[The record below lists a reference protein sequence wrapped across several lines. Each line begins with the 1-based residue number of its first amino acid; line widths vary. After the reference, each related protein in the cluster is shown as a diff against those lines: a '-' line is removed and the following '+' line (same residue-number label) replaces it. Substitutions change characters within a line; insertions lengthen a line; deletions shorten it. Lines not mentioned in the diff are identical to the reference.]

1 MISSLLIDIG
11 IIVLAAA
18 ILALFTKF
26 LRQPIILGYVIAGLL
41 IGPLVWGF
49 VNNVT
54 LVKQLSELGIAF
66 LLFIVG
72 LELDL
77 NKFKQLG
84 SVVAVT
90 GILQVVL
97 VTIVAAY
104 FAGFWVNTIEALY
117 IGLIVAFSSTMV
129 VVKLIADKSELD
141 TLHGKIILGIL
152 LVQDILVVVALSL
165 LQSFGSTSFLTI
177 ISLVKG
183 IALILVSY
191 LVGRYLLSYVLKAS
205 ASLPELLFVV
215 SIAIAFLYSA
225 LAYYLGFSIVI
236 GAFIAGV
243 ALASS
248 PYSVE
253 IVGRVISL
261 KDFFLVIFFV
271 ALGMQITSFSFDG
284 SFNFLLSLLFLVVV
298 VKPLIVFGLL
308 KMFKQS
314 NRTSFSSSI
323 SLAQISEFSLVLAG
337 TGVALGHLGNNIF
350 SLVIILGAITI
361 TLTSYLIKY
370 DRNIYGAIHPFLL
383 KIETSPKHFDIEKL
397 DKVMKN
403 HIVIIGAHRM
413 ASKIIE
419 TLKSKKKNFVVLDF
433 NPDRVKELNRRGIR
447 CVYGDYGNLHVLDSV
462 NISEAKYVI
471 STVPNLH
478 DNIRLIKL
486 AKKSNQNVILIVKTH
501 SAFDAL
507 MLYREGVDFV
517 IFPEYLSGQKVADYL
532 THLDSKEIKKWG
544 RSYRL
549 QLIREIRENR
559 LFM

>member
-1 MISSLLIDIG
+1 MVSSLLIDIG
-11 IIVLAAA
+11 IIILAAA
-18 ILALFTKF
+18 ILALITKF
-26 LRQPIILGYVIAGLL
+26 LRQPIVLGYVIAGLL

-49 VNNVT
+49 VDNAD

-84 SVVAVT
+84 NVIVVA

-104 FAGFWVNTIEALY
+104 FAGFWVGGLEAFY
-117 IGLIVAFSSTMV
+117 IGLIVAFSSTMI
-129 VVKLIADKSELD
+129 VVKLVSDKAELD

-165 LQSFGSTSFLTI
+165 LQSLGGTSLVALL
-177 ISLVKG
+177 SLVKG
-183 IALILVSY
+183 LALIIVSY
-191 LVGRYLLSYVLKAS
+191 LIGRYMLGYVLRAS
-205 ASLPELLFVV
+205 AALPELLFVV

-271 ALGMQITSFSFDG
+271 VLGMQITSFSFDG
-284 SFNFLLSLLFLVVV
+284 SFKFLLTLLILVVV

-337 TGVALGHLGNNIF
+337 TGVTLGHLGNNIF

-361 TLTSYLIKY
+361 TLTSYFIKY
-370 DRNIYGAIHPFLL
+370 DRSIYGSLHPFLL
-383 KIETSPKHFDIEKL
+383 RIETSPKHFDIERLEKP
-397 DKVMKN
+397 MKN

-413 ASKIIE
+413 ASRIIE
-419 TLKSKKKNFVVLDF
+419 TLKARKKNFVVLDF
-433 NPDRVKELNRRGIR
+433 NPDRVKELSKRGIQ
-447 CVYGDYGNLHVLDSV
+447 CVYGDYGNLHVLESV
-462 NISEAKYVI
+462 HIADAKFVI

-486 AKKSNQNVILIVKTH
+486 AKKTNKDVILIIKTH

-507 MLYREGVDFV
+507 MLYREGADFV

-532 THLDSKEIKKWG
+532 VHLDSKSIRKWG
-544 RSYRL
+544 KDYRMK
-549 QLIREIRENR
+549 LIDEIRNNR

>member
-11 IIVLAAA
+11 IIILAAA
-18 ILALFTKF
+18 ILALVTKF
-26 LRQPIILGYVIAGLL
+26 LKQPIVVGYVIAGLL
-41 IGPLVWGF
+41 IGPLVWSF
-49 VNNVT
+49 VSNT
-54 LVKQLSELGIAF
+54 ELIKQLSELGIAF

-84 SVVAVT
+84 AVVTVT
-90 GILQVVL
+90 GILQVAL

-104 FAGFWVNTIEALY
+104 FAGFWLTPIEALY
-117 IGLIVAFSSTMV
+117 IGLIVAFSSTMI
-129 VVKLIADKSELD
+129 VVKLISDKAELD

-152 LVQDILVVVALSL
+152 LVQDILVVIALSL
-165 LQSFGSTSFLTI
+165 LQSLGSTSFLTI
-177 ISLVKG
+177 LSLVKG
-183 IALILVSY
+183 LALICVSY
-191 LVGRYLLSYVLKAS
+191 LVGRYVLSYILRAS

-284 SFNFLLSLLFLVVV
+284 STNFLLTLLFLVVV

-314 NRTSFSSSI
+314 NRTSFSSSV
-323 SLAQISEFSLVLAG
+323 SLAQISEFSLVLAA

-361 TLTSYLIKY
+361 TLASYLIKY

-383 KIETSPKHFDIEKL
+383 RIETSPKYFGMEKL
-397 DKVMKN
+397 EKPMKN

-419 TLKSKKKNFVVLDF
+419 ALKSKKKNFVVLDF
-433 NPDRVKELNRRGIR
+433 NPDRVRELNKRGVK
-447 CVYGDYGNLHVLDSV
+447 CVYGDYGNLHVLESV
-462 NISEAKYVI
+462 HIADAKIVI

-486 AKKSNQNVILIVKTH
+486 SKKTNKDVILIIKTH

-507 MLYREGVDFV
+507 MLYREGADFV

-532 THLDSKEIKKWG
+532 VHLDSKGIRKWG
-544 RSYRL
+544 KHYRIKL
-549 QLIREIRENR
+549 VDEIRENR